1 MSQHW
6 PLSQEANKESGIC
19 SVCRATRQLH
29 IKDGTVHKH
38 GPRDNPCSGSN
49 KLPLAVSGAKLSG
62 DPVPSAQPD
71 SSVSAFSLSPI
82 QSATAAPPRPV
93 WSPISLA
100 LVRHI
105 PRSARPA
112 CATHLSKLFRS
123 VVAHP
128 EVATNWLAI
137 LEWGGSILAPP
148 IRGGKR
154 HNFASVIKKCVSD
167 FSYSGSNTVKHAR
180 DGALK
185 SHSKSD
191 TFSLAQAVAAKLEDG
206 NLRAAIRLLNS
217 DDTPAAP
224 SEENLRILQDKH
236 PLASGTCVDLLAAA
250 PTSCLVATDSEVRQA
265 VLSFPAG
272 SSGGPDGLRPQHL
285 KELVLCRESGSDF
298 LGDLTAF
305 VNMVLA
311 GSCPKEI
318 APYFFG
324 GRLLALSKKS
334 GGLRPIAIGLTLRRL
349 VSKCASSF
357 RSKRLA
363 SVFLSS
369 SAWRGSGWRMRG
381 GCALS
386 STVSAEHAE

>member
-1 MSQHW
+1 M
-6 PLSQEANKESGIC
+6 
-19 SVCRATRQLH
+19 
-29 IKDGTVHKH
+29 
-38 GPRDNPCSGSN
+38 
-49 KLPLAVSGAKLSG
+49 
-62 DPVPSAQPD
+62 
-71 SSVSAFSLSPI
+71 FSLSAI
-82 QSATAAPPRPV
+82 QSPIAASPGPV
-93 WSPISLA
+93 WSPISFA

-154 HNFASVIKKCVSD
+154 HNFTSVIKKRVSD
-167 FSYSGSNTVKHAR
+167 FSYNGSNTVKHAR

-185 SHSKSD
+185 SHSKSHA
-191 TFSLAQAVAAKLEDG
+191 FSLAQAVAAKLEDG
-206 NLRAAIRLLNS
+206 NLRVAIRLLNS

-272 SSGGPDGLRPQHL
+272 SSGGPGW
-285 KELVLCRESGSDF
+285 F
-298 LGDLTAF
+298 ATAAF
-305 VNMVLA
+305 ERISALPGVR
-311 GSCPKEI
+311 I
-318 APYFFG
+318 
-324 GRLLALSKKS
+324 RLL
-334 GGLRPIAIGLTLRRL
+334 GGFDSICQHGLGRVMPQGDCSLL
-349 VSKCASSF
+349 F
-357 RSKRLA
+357 RWPF
-363 SVFLSS
+363 V
-369 SAWRGSGWRMRG
+369 GS
-381 GCALS
+381 
-386 STVSAEHAE
+386 E